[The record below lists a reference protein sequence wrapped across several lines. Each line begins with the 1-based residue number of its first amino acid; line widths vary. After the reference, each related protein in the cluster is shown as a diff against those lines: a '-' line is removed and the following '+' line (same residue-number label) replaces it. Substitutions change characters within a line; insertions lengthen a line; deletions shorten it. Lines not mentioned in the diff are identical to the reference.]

1 MDILE
6 TLFNGEY
13 EPPMLPEGELDAWLE
28 QDYAF
33 WEHIEA
39 LAGPEETET
48 LWFQRGELEA
58 ALRLSGFREGFRL
71 GASLL
76 LALHP

>member
-1 MDILE
+1 M
-6 TLFNGEY
+6 TTF
-13 EPPMLPEGELDAWLE
+13 ELAKQYYPRLWNRE
-28 QDYAF
+28 R
-33 WEHIEA
+33 IEA

-48 LWFQRGELEA
+48 LWFQRGEPEA